1 MEVNE
6 EINLRSYIPDRS
18 DPFYYAQH
26 CHEATLAFAF
36 ALNKT
41 INGEHNHIAV
51 IIYDDTLSKITIY
64 IKFVFGFL
72 RPKE

>member
-26 CHEATLAFAF
+26 CHEATLTLAF

-41 INGEHNHIAV
+41 INGEHIFLAHIYHV
-51 IIYDDTLSKITIY
+51 TPSKITIY
-64 IKFVFGFL
+64 IKFVFCFL